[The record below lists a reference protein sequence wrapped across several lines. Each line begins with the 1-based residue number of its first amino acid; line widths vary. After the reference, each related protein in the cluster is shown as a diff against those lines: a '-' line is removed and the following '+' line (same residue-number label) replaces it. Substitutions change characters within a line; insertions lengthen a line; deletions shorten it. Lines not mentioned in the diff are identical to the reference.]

1 MATEKRVQRI
11 VREYVSR
18 LARNIAVKQAI
29 LTGSWARGSY
39 LEDSDVDLIVVS
51 DDFERMDLPERLVY
65 LQKSWTDKLAL
76 EAFGY
81 TTSEFR
87 RLRRNSSYV
96 RDAVQH
102 GIPIG
107 PVERA

>member
-1 MATEKRVQRI
+1 MATEKHVQRI
-11 VREYVSR
+11 TREYVDR

-39 LEDSDVDLIVVS
+39 LRDSDVDLIVVS
-51 DDFERMDLPERLVY
+51 DDFEGMGLPERLVY
-65 LQKSWTDKLAL
+65 LQKAWTSRLPL

-87 RLRRNSSYV
+87 KLRRNSSYV
-96 RDAVQH
+96 VDAVRH
-102 GIPIG
+102 GIRLFP
-107 PVERA
+107 

>member
-11 VREYVSR
+11 TREYVNR
-18 LARNIAVKQAI
+18 LARNITVKQAI
-29 LTGSWARGSY
+29 LTGSWATGSY

-51 DDFERMDLPERLVY
+51 DDFARMRLPERLVY

-87 RLRRNSSYV
+87 RLKRNSSYV
-96 RDAVQH
+96 KDAVQH
-102 GIPIG
+102 GVPIV
-107 PVERA
+107 P